1 MYNNYVNYREVTM
14 AGKQMT
20 KRSRE
25 LGEELLNNAC
35 HGKLMFIDQDE
46 IEWDGEEFM
55 RDI

>member
-1 MYNNYVNYREVTM
+1 M